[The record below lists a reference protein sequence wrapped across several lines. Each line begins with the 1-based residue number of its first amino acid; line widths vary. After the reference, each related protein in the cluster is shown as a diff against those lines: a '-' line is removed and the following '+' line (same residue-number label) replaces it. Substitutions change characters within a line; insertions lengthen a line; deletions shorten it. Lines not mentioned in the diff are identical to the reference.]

1 MIMEEKVEQNKGR
14 ATELKEALDKLPTL
28 DDLLP
33 LLRAEEAKG
42 LKIFIFK
49 NEELKQYFDPKFKNV
64 NVVTIA
70 KTEDSAIWNLKNYK
84 HSYLFK
90 TEEEILEVEAE
101 EVIDIV
107 QVCDQRE
114 LYNSKIIKISH

>member
-1 MIMEEKVEQNKGR
+1 MKETIEQKKDK
-14 ATELKEALDKLPTL
+14 ALELKEALEKLPTL

-33 LLRAEEAKG
+33 LLRAEELKG

-64 NVVTIA
+64 NVATLA
-70 KTEDSAIWNLKNYK
+70 KTEDSAIWNLQNYK

-90 TEEEILEVEAE
+90 TAEEDLIEEA
-101 EVIDIV
+101 EVID
-107 QVCDQRE
+107 
-114 LYNSKIIKISH
+114 